1 MDAGAEV
8 DAAPEV
14 APYLYSHDG
23 SADVAELAAP
33 AGSRGESSRAPVL
46 PGPGSAASDPG
57 AGGGGTALL
66 GAGAKRRLAALQAR
80 FRSCFS
86 RALNTN
92 PDLNGRFFFDIT
104 YDPRGKVT
112 AVRANDR
119 TTSELRGG
127 DLERCL
133 LAAIQRTSF
142 VDSSNPVTKPVTFT
156 LPVQL
161 KSQ

>member
-1 MDAGAEV
+1 VGGPARLAGA
-8 DAAPEV
+8 
-14 APYLYSHDG
+14 
-23 SADVAELAAP
+23 
-33 AGSRGESSRAPVL
+33 
-46 PGPGSAASDPG
+46 
-57 AGGGGTALL
+57 
-66 GAGAKRRLAALQAR
+66 AKRRLAELQAR

-92 PDLNGRFFFDIT
+92 PDLNGRFFFDVT

-112 AVRANDR
+112 AVKANDR

-142 VDSSNPVTKPVTFT
+142 VDSSNPATKPVTFT
-156 LPVQL
+156 LPV
-161 KSQ
+161 